1 MTNRATT
8 VQQEFIKEIL
18 SSTKNDAEACRAL
31 GFSSA
36 QLAHYKIGR
45 RCADDE
51 SIISMAQFLGKNPEE
66 AVRQHRAE
74 QAKTPEMRRFWL
86 SFGKAAAAIMIA
98 IGLSSA
104 LLPSDAF
111 ATPTLPGKPDV
122 LKIMRSHECTSQG
135 CLLAAWLAIHMFVR
149 YGSGR

>member
-1 MTNRATT
+1 MKGTSVQERLIKGVLKAT
-8 VQQEFIKEIL
+8 Q
-18 SSTKNDAEACRAL
+18 NDAAACKSL

-36 QLAHYKIGR
+36 QFSHYKTGR
-45 RCADDE
+45 RCAEDDAIVALAE
-51 SIISMAQFLGKNPEE
+51 MIGENPEE

-74 QAKTPEMRRFWL
+74 QAKTPQMRQFWL

-122 LKIMRSHECTSQG
+122 LKIMRSHECASQG
-135 CLLAAWLAIHMFVR
+135 CLLTPSLGLAIHMFVR